1 MIVQISDLHVM
12 AGPAGAPAAAALRE
26 VVEAIRALPLRPPC
40 VLVSGDLVHDGGRED
55 YALVQ
60 ELLAPLGD
68 RVVVIP
74 GNHDDAAL
82 VRELFG
88 DPGEVAVGE
97 LRLLLCDTTIPG
109 QDTGTL
115 DVEALRAR
123 LDGDDRPT
131 VVAMHHPPLV
141 TGIAAID
148 ELTLRRECR
157 EELAALLAESPQV
170 KAVICGHVHR
180 VTFETLG
187 GCGVFTAPA
196 SYEQIEPGATPGTLA
211 FVERGRAFAIH
222 TWAAG
227 ALVSQIQAVR

>member
-1 MIVQISDLHVM
+1 MIVQISDLHVL
-12 AGPAGAPAAAALRE
+12 AGPTGEAAAAALRE
-26 VVEAIRALPLRPPC
+26 VVAAIEALPLRPPC

-68 RVVVIP
+68 RVVAIP

-88 DPGEVAVGE
+88 DPGEVAVGD
-97 LRLLLCDTTIPG
+97 LRLVLCDTTIPG
-109 QDTGTL
+109 ADTGTL
-115 DVEALRAR
+115 DVGALRAR
-123 LDGDDRPT
+123 LASDDRPT
-131 VVAMHHPPLV
+131 VIAMHHPPLV

-157 EELAALLAESPQV
+157 DELAALLAESPQV
-170 KAVICGHVHR
+170 KAVVCGHVHR

-187 GCGVFTAPA
+187 GCGVFTGPA
-196 SYEQIEPGATPGTLA
+196 TYEQIEPGATAGTLA